1 MKKNFFFF
9 FFILNLLSTG
19 IAENKYQIIA
29 SVNDKSITYIDVI
42 NELKILNLV
51 NKKKIEIKQLKNIAL
66 NNLIE
71 ERIKEEEIKEK
82 KEKTSQELINKYYSI
97 FLQNLRN
104 KENSSIELLENN
116 LKKKIEIDI
125 NWNKIIQKNYSWKIN
140 INMQEIDKIINETS
154 KNISDEKK
162 LEKIKEDLINIEKEK
177 KLKVFSNYHLNKIKK
192 NFLIKYY

>member
-1 MKKNFFFF
+1 M
-9 FFILNLLSTG
+9 LSTG